1 MREPIHLLSQRIGH
15 QFEDQSLLEQ
25 ALTHRSAGSAN
36 NERQEFL
43 GDAILGFV
51 VADELYRRFPE
62 ADEGRLSRLR
72 AGLVKR
78 ETLAAVARQLELGK
92 YLALGPGELRTG
104 GHARDSTLADALE
117 ALFAAVYQDAGYQAA
132 RRMIRALLQS
142 RLDALAM
149 RALEKDPKTRLQE
162 LLQSRRLPLPDY
174 QVIEVSGEQHQQQ
187 FTVNCRVA
195 GSTGS
200 TTGSGSSRRK
210 AEQAAAKEYLALMQ
224 QQKHG

>member
-1 MREPIHLLSQRIGH
+1 MREPIRLLSQSIGH
-15 QFEDQSLLEQ
+15 EFEDQSLVEQ
-25 ALTHRSAGSAN
+25 ALTHRSAGSVN

-62 ADEGRLSRLR
+62 ADEGQMSRLR

-92 YLALGPGELRTG
+92 YLVLGPGELRTG

-117 ALFAAVYQDAGYQAA
+117 ALFAAIYQDGGYQAA
-132 RRMIRALLQS
+132 RGIIRSLLES
-142 RLDALAM
+142 RLNALAM
-149 RALEKDPKTRLQE
+149 QALEKDPKTQLQE
-162 LLQSRRLPLPDY
+162 LLQSRRLPLPNY

-187 FTVNCRVA
+187 FTVSCRIA
-195 GSTGS
+195 GNSGSTR
-200 TTGSGSSRRK
+200 GSGSSRRK

-224 QQKHG
+224 QTKHG